1 MLSGLHAIGRQQLV
15 DQAARAGAALAVH
28 QAQAAARHIGKG
40 LHPMRIAARDDQA
53 LAAPHHRQA
62 DMARR
67 VQPAPQ
73 PALQLRHGPALRHM
87 EAGHFAFVAAQF
99 RQGFLAAAPE
109 QFEADAAAV
118 LDPVGQRQVVARR
131 QPQALGGDA
140 HHRRQ
145 QGFQPALPG
154 GMHVVQRPPRRRVQV
169 HQGGTEL
176 GQARAATAFHDDHRR
191 AQRLLAVAQ
200 QAPGRAV
207 GHAGLPRGDAEG
219 PAGSQRR
226 Q

>member
-1 MLSGLHAIGRQQLV
+1 
-15 DQAARAGAALAVH
+15 
-28 QAQAAARHIGKG
+28 
-40 LHPMRIAARDDQA
+40 MRIAARDDQA

-73 PALQLRHGPALRHM
+73 PTGQLRPGPTLRHM
-87 EAGHFAFVAAQF
+87 EAGHLAFVAAQF

-145 QGFQPALPG
+145 QGFQPSLPG
-154 GMHVVQRPPRRRVQV
+154 RMHFIQRMPRRRVQFD
-169 HQGGTEL
+169 QGSAEF
-176 GQARAATAFHDDHRR
+176 GQARAATAFHDHHRH

-200 QAPGRAV
+200 QTPGRAV
-207 GHAGLPRGDAEG
+207 GHAGGARGDAKRPTCG
-219 PAGSQRR
+219 QRSQ
-226 Q
+226 